1 MITQIRLA
9 WEVCRKDLR
18 LFLAD
23 RRGVLLCFTVPIV
36 LASLFGLIFRN
47 TSKGEIEAFRAA
59 LVVES
64 DSEFAKSV
72 TESLESQ
79 SILKLERIDLEQ
91 AKRWVITREVPVALI
106 LPKEF
111 GGGSVDILNNHAATG
126 LVKPMV
132 LHASGNEMEARLA
145 EGILAEA
152 VARRTA
158 DRFLASLRGMG
169 VPGVQAMADKF
180 QDLGRVERVC
190 AAETDRDKAVFGH
203 SFCGM
208 TLQYLLFLGMDCG
221 LLLLRER
228 RQGIWRRLTTT
239 PARPGTLLAGRALA
253 TTLIAL
259 AQLTVSFGFAR
270 LVFGVTIAGSV
281 AGLIA
286 MALAV
291 AFLSAST
298 GLLVASIGGNESRA
312 RSVAILVI
320 LALSM
325 LGGLWLPPFLMP
337 NWLRTIG
344 LVLPTSWALAGLEA
358 ATWQGGSLAAAL
370 LSASVVSAFSIGFLL
385 VALVGFQ
392 RAQTRASL
400 NGGLE

>member
-1 MITQIRLA
+1 MFNQLRLA

-18 LFLAD
+18 LFWVD
-23 RRGVLLCFTVPIV
+23 RRGVLLCFTVPII

-47 TSKGEIEAFRAA
+47 TSKGEIEAFEAG

-64 DSEFAKSV
+64 DSELAQAV
-72 TESLESQ
+72 VASLEEQ
-79 SILKLERIDLEQ
+79 SILKLQRMDMEQ
-91 AKRWVITREVPVALI
+91 ARQKVATREAPVALI

-111 GGGSVDILNNHAATG
+111 GKGSTDILDPKTPSAP
-126 LVKPMV
+126 VKPIV
-132 LHASGNEMEARLA
+132 LHASGNEMQARLA

-158 DRFLASLRGMG
+158 DRFLATLRSMG
-169 VPGVQAMADKF
+169 LPGTQAMADKF
-180 QDLGRVERVC
+180 QDLGRVQRVC
-190 AAETDRDKAVFGH
+190 ASGTERDQAVFGH

-228 RQGIWRRLTTT
+228 RLGIWRRLTTT
-239 PARPGTLLAGRALA
+239 PAFPATLMAGRALA

-259 AQLTVSFGFAR
+259 AQLSVSFAFAW
-270 LVFGVTIAGSV
+270 LIFGVTISGSV
-281 AGLIA
+281 LGFAI
-286 MALAV
+286 MALSVSLLA
-291 AFLSAST
+291 AST

-337 NWLRTIG
+337 SWLRSLG
-344 LVLPTSWALAGLEA
+344 VLLPTSWALAGLEA
-358 ATWQGGSLAAAL
+358 ATWQGGGFATAL
-370 LSASVVSAFSIGFLL
+370 LNAGVVLLFSAGFLVL
-385 VALVGFQ
+385 AVIGFQ
-392 RAQTRASL
+392 RAQSRASL
-400 NGGLE
+400 RGGLG

>member
-1 MITQIRLA
+1 
-9 WEVCRKDLR
+9 
-18 LFLAD
+18 
-23 RRGVLLCFTVPIV
+23 
-36 LASLFGLIFRN
+36 
-47 TSKGEIEAFRAA
+47 
-59 LVVES
+59 
-64 DSEFAKSV
+64 
-72 TESLESQ
+72 
-79 SILKLERIDLEQ
+79 
-91 AKRWVITREVPVALI
+91 
-106 LPKEF
+106 
-111 GGGSVDILNNHAATG
+111 
-126 LVKPMV
+126 
-132 LHASGNEMEARLA
+132 
-145 EGILAEA
+145 
-152 VARRTA
+152 
-158 DRFLASLRGMG
+158 
-169 VPGVQAMADKF
+169 
-180 QDLGRVERVC
+180 
-190 AAETDRDKAVFGH
+190 
-203 SFCGM
+203 
-208 TLQYLLFLGMDCG
+208 
-221 LLLLRER
+221 
-228 RQGIWRRLTTT
+228 
-239 PARPGTLLAGRALA
+239 
-253 TTLIAL
+253 
-259 AQLTVSFGFAR
+259 
-270 LVFGVTIAGSV
+270 VTIAGSV

-370 LSASVVSAFSIGFLL
+370 LSAGVVSAFSIGFLL